1 MIFYIVLI
9 VFGVLFLI
17 FDLCMIW
24 DQYTTL
30 KHAGT
35 VIDFKRKKF
44 VEKRTIGEVLLE
56 VFGDRFNLQWFL
68 PITQGGFYKY
78 YNKSILKAEYTYEA
92 EENEA
97 EEKVETILKTDDD
110 KKND

>member
-1 MIFYIVLI
+1 MVL
-9 VFGVLFLI
+9 GGLFLI
-17 FDLCMIW
+17 FDICMVW

-44 VEKRTIGEVLLE
+44 VEKRTLGEVLLE

-78 YNKSILKAEYTYEA
+78 YSKSILRAEYTYEA

-97 EEKVETILKTDDD
+97 EKVETKDDKEFEQKTDFE

>member
-1 MIFYIVLI
+1 
-9 VFGVLFLI
+9 
-17 FDLCMIW
+17 MIW
-24 DQYTTL
+24 DQYSTL

-78 YNKSILKAEYTYEA
+78 YSKSVLRAEYTYEA

-97 EEKVETILKTDDD
+97 QDKTEKVEPNVEFESVPKTDVE